1 MKKIKTVKFQ
11 KDGIIHF
18 HLSDSFDISDKMTA
32 HFILNE
38 MLERL
43 TRKYKRIISEINI
56 CGIWLYG
63 SDYNEVT
70 PYDKILDVLCRFDE
84 ESFVTDIRYD
94 PIEGIFWL
102 DC

>member
-18 HLSDSFDISDKMTA
+18 HLSDAFDISDQMTA

-38 MLERL
+38 MFERL
-43 TRKYKRIISEINI
+43 TRKYKRIISDINI

-63 SDYNEVT
+63 RDYNEVT
-70 PYDKILDVLCRFDE
+70 PSDKIIDVLCRFDE